1 MGRDMSTAI
10 NRDMYFEDFQTGDY
24 MTSPSRTITEADV
37 VNFAGISGDYNP
49 IHTDVEFAKKSM
61 FGKPIAHGILGLS
74 VATGLAARLGFIE
87 NTAQAFL
94 GLDWKFKGPI
104 FIGDTIRLRGEVTRT
119 KALGRLGGGVIVLKV
134 SLLNQRDEVVQEG
147 EWTVLVKSRP
157 NAEGGIAMAA
167 R

>member
-1 MGRDMSTAI
+1 MGRDMRTVI
-10 NRDMYFEDFQTGDY
+10 NRDVYFEDFQIGDY
-24 MTSPSRTITEADV
+24 MVSPSRTITETDV
-37 VNFAGISGDYNP
+37 VNFAGVSGDYNP

-119 KALGRLGGGVIVLKV
+119 KALGRLGGGVVVLKV

-157 NAEGGIAMAA
+157 NQC
-167 R
+167 

>member
-1 MGRDMSTAI
+1 MGRDMHMVI
-10 NRDMYFEDFQTGDY
+10 NRDMYFEDFQIGDH
-24 MTSPSRTITEADV
+24 MISPSRTITETDV

-49 IHTDVEFAKKSM
+49 IHTDTEFAKKSM
-61 FGKPIAHGILGLS
+61 FGKPIAHGILGLA

-104 FIGDTIRLRGEVTRT
+104 FIGDTIHLRGEVTRT
-119 KALGRLGGGVIVLKV
+119 KALGRLGGGVVVLKV
-134 SLLNQRDEVVQEG
+134 SLVNQRDEVVQEG

-157 NAEGGIAMAA
+157 VS
-167 R
+167 